1 MIAEAARPRL
11 DAVFLLP
18 VAILVVIGIEMVFS
32 ASFVVAHNDFGDD
45 TYFVV
50 RHLIWLTLGLAALAV
65 TARLDYHVWNRVA
78 APLYALSV
86 ALLVLVL
93 FFGTSS
99 YGASRWL
106 TLGPLP
112 SFQPSELAKL
122 AMVVYLA
129 SWITRVGEDVN
140 KLTFGTIPFVIILAL
155 SAGLVLV
162 EPDLGTTIVLVLTA
176 ALVFLVGGANL
187 LHAMLGAIV
196 GCFVLVNFVVNSGYR
211 ADRIEAFLNPWSDPE
226 GLGWHTTQTLLAL
239 GSGGL
244 AGLGLGAGRQKY
256 YWVPNAHTDSIYAI
270 VGEEIGFVGT
280 VLVLGLFLFIG
291 WRGLTIA
298 CGARDTLGRTL
309 AAGATLLIVSQAMLN
324 MAVVSH
330 VVPNTGIP
338 LPFLSY
344 GGSAMVVSMV
354 AVGIVLSVSRSVH
367 PELRGW
373 RAFVYEA
380 RSSREAVD
388 APRAKRP
395 ERASPSGP
403 APQLATA
410 ARRRPGRRRS
420 LFPVRT
426 GR

>member
-1 MIAEAARPRL
+1 MIPEATRQRI

-18 VAILVVIGIEMVFS
+18 VAILVVLGIEMVFS

-45 TYFVV
+45 TYFLT
-50 RHLIWLTLGLAALAV
+50 RHLGWLALGLVGMVL
-65 TARLDYHVWNRVA
+65 TARMDYHVWNRVA
-78 APLYALSV
+78 APLYALT
-86 ALLVLVL
+86 LVLLAVVL
-93 FFGTSS
+93 LPGLGTTS

-106 TLGPLP
+106 SLGPLP

-122 AMVVYLA
+122 AMIVYLA
-129 SWITRVGEDVN
+129 SWITRVGEDIN

-162 EPDLGTTIVLVLTA
+162 EPDLGTAVVLVLTA
-176 ALVFLVGGANL
+176 ALVFLVAGANL
-187 LHAMLGAIV
+187 LHAMLGAV
-196 GCFVLVNFVVNSGYR
+196 VACFGLVNFVINAGYK
-211 ADRIEAFLNPWSDPE
+211 ADRIEAFLDPWADPE
-226 GLGWHTTQTLLAL
+226 GIGWHTTQTLLAL

-270 VGEEIGFVGT
+270 VGEEIGFIGT
-280 VLVLGLFLFIG
+280 LLVLLLFLFIA

-298 CGARDTLGRTL
+298 CGARDMLGRTL

-330 VVPNTGIP
+330 VVPNTGVP

-344 GGSAMVVSMV
+344 GGSAMIVSMV
-354 AVGIVLSVSRSVH
+354 AAGIILSVSRTVR
-367 PELRGW
+367 PEARGW
-373 RAFVYEA
+373 RAFLFDA
-380 RSSREAVD
+380 RPGKDPAD
-388 APRAKRP
+388 APRPKRSV
-395 ERASPSGP
+395 EHSPTA
-403 APQLATA
+403 APLAAA
-410 ARRRPGRRRS
+410 ARRRAARRRS
-420 LFPVRT
+420 LLSSRS